1 MEEFFKQPI
10 LERLYDSLSV
20 EFEEIL
26 LNDTNENKKYHDITK
41 EEKKLYNML
50 KQIVGNDK
58 DKLNNLM
65 NVITEIEDYCC
76 KETEYWNKEYFKL
89 GFTYMI
95 SLGNP
100 KHFTRL
106 EKDKFSS
113 QVHNFLGN
121 IKIKNIDEN
130 KKILLADF
138 IKGLENG
145 TEKQKRRFLM
155 YYNLMPNSNNNVL
168 NYSDIAKMEG
178 CSISAI
184 KTSII
189 SIISHLV
196 RLEDS
201 QKSLFLAIM
210 NKIDI

>member
-10 LERLYDSLSV
+10 LEKLYDSLSV
-20 EFEEIL
+20 EFEESL
-26 LNDTNENKKYHDITK
+26 LNDTNENKEYHDTTK
-41 EEKKLYNML
+41 EKAKLYNML

-76 KETEYWNKEYFKL
+76 KKTEYWNKKYFKL
-89 GFTYMI
+89 GFTYMV

-100 KHFTRL
+100 KNFTKS
-106 EKDKFSS
+106 EKNKFSL
-113 QVHNFLGN
+113 QVHNFLDC
-121 IKIKNIDEN
+121 IRTKNLDKN
-130 KKILLADF
+130 QKILLAYF
-138 IKGLENG
+138 IRDLENG

-155 YYNLMPNSNNNVL
+155 YYNLMPNSNNNIL
-168 NYSDIAKMEG
+168 NYSDIAKMES

-189 SIISHLV
+189 SMISYLV

-201 QKSLFLAIM
+201 QKSLFLTIM

>member
-10 LERLYDSLSV
+10 LETLYDSLSV
-20 EFEEIL
+20 EFEESL
-26 LNDTNENKKYHDITK
+26 LNDTNEYKKYHNIIK
-41 EEKKLYNML
+41 EEEKLYDML
-50 KQIVGNDK
+50 REIVGNDK
-58 DKLNNLM
+58 DKLSNLM

-76 KETEYWNKEYFKL
+76 AETEYWNKKYFKL
-89 GFTYMI
+89 GFTYMV

-100 KHFTRL
+100 KDFTRL
-106 EKDKFSS
+106 KENKFSL
-113 QVHNFLGN
+113 QVHNFLDN
-121 IKIKNIDEN
+121 IRIKDIDKN

-138 IKGLENG
+138 IKGLEDG

-155 YYNLMPNSNNNVL
+155 YYNLMPNSNNIL

-184 KTSII
+184 KTSVI
-189 SIISHLV
+189 SIVSYLV

-201 QKSLFLAIM
+201 QKSLFLTIM

>member
-10 LERLYDSLSV
+10 LETLYDSLSI
-20 EFEEIL
+20 EFEESL
-26 LNDTNENKKYHDITK
+26 LNDTNEYKKYHNIIK
-41 EEKKLYNML
+41 EEEKLYDML
-50 KQIVGNDK
+50 REIVGNDK
-58 DKLNNLM
+58 DKLSNLM

-76 KETEYWNKEYFKL
+76 RETEYWNKKYFKL
-89 GFTYMI
+89 GFTYMV

-100 KHFTRL
+100 KDFTRL
-106 EKDKFSS
+106 EKDKFSL

-121 IKIKNIDEN
+121 IRIKDIDKN

-138 IKGLENG
+138 IKGLEDG
-145 TEKQKRRFLM
+145 TQKQKRRFLM
-155 YYNLMPNSNNNVL
+155 YYNLMPNSNNNIL
-168 NYSDIAKMEG
+168 NYSDIAKMES

-189 SIISHLV
+189 SIISYLV

-201 QKSLFLAIM
+201 QKLLFLAIM

>member
-10 LERLYDSLSV
+10 LETLYDSLSI
-20 EFEEIL
+20 EFEESL
-26 LNDTNENKKYHDITK
+26 LNDTNEYKKYHNIIK
-41 EEKKLYNML
+41 EEEKLYDML
-50 KQIVGNDK
+50 REIVGNDK
-58 DKLNNLM
+58 DKLSNLM
-65 NVITEIEDYCC
+65 NVITEIEDYCW
-76 KETEYWNKEYFKL
+76 KETEYWNKKYFKL
-89 GFTYMI
+89 GFTYMV

-100 KHFTRL
+100 KDFTRL

-121 IKIKNIDEN
+121 IRIKDIDKN
-130 KKILLADF
+130 KKALLTDF
-138 IKGLENG
+138 IKGLEDG

-168 NYSDIAKMEG
+168 NYSDIAKMES

-189 SIISHLV
+189 SIISYLV

-201 QKSLFLAIM
+201 QKLLFLAIM